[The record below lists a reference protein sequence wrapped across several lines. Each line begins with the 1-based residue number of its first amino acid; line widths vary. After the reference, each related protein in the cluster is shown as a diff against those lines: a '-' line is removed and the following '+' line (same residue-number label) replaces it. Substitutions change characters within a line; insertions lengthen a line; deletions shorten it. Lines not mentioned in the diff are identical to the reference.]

1 MKKTNSKKFNPY
13 TELDVAKTSDLAQ
26 IKTQY
31 KKLALKWHPD
41 KHPEADRDM
50 ATEKFKLVS
59 EAYSVL
65 SNEKRRAYYDKHGTI
80 EGDDDV
86 VDMDDIFKEMFGSM
100 GGEFSFMFG
109 GEGGDNFDEF
119 ISMLEGGRA
128 ESKMFKQMFRDL
140 GKGYR
145 QPKVQKGRA
154 RK

>member
-1 MKKTNSKKFNPY
+1 
-13 TELDVAKTSDLAQ
+13 
-26 IKTQY
+26 
-31 KKLALKWHPD
+31 
-41 KHPEADRDM
+41 M

-65 SNEKRRAYYDKHGTI
+65 SNEKRRAYFDKHGTI

-145 QPKVQKGRA
+145 QPKV
-154 RK
+154 